1 MNSLF
6 YSHLLTVEMAM
17 DDIYIYIY
25 ICVSITCVM
34 EQCIHI
40 YIYTRSA
47 DLTLPLTHSV
57 IRLQSVRG
65 PRDSTSTLEALAAWK
80 AEPHG
85 G

>member
-1 MNSLF
+1 MCKYNMCNGTM
-6 YSHLLTVEMAM
+6 YT
-17 DDIYIYIY
+17 YIY
-25 ICVSITCVM
+25 
-34 EQCIHI
+34 I